1 MAEWKGAIF
10 DLDGV
15 IVSTS
20 RFHFLAW
27 QKMADLL
34 GFSLDISYKP
44 QLDGVSRM
52 EALEVVLK
60 AGDIVC
66 GQEAKRKLADQKNA
80 IYLEMINNLSEKDL
94 LPGAKELLQALKEK
108 KILIALGSASKNAE
122 FVLNQTGIKDIFDAV
137 VDGRLVKKAKPDPE
151 VFLIA
156 AQELGLKPSE
166 CVVFEDAKVGV
177 EAANLA
183 GMSSFG
189 IGDRENL
196 KEADNFAED
205 LVHWEIIASLFEK
218 EELNG

>member
-15 IVSTS
+15 IVNTS

-34 GFSLDISYKP
+34 GFSLDAGYKP

-52 EALEVVLK
+52 DALDIVLK
-60 AGDIVC
+60 AGDITC
-66 GQEAKRKLADQKNA
+66 GEEAKRRLADQKNEM
-80 IYLEMINNLSEKDL
+80 YLDLIQSLSEKDL
-94 LPGAKELLQALKEK
+94 LPGAKELIGALKQKE
-108 KILIALGSASKNAE
+108 ILVALGSASKNAE
-122 FVLNQTGIKDIFDAV
+122 FFLKQTGIKDQFDAV
-137 VDGRLVKKAKPDPE
+137 VDGRLVSRAKPDPE
-151 VFLIA
+151 VFLLA

-177 EAANLA
+177 EAANAA

-196 KEADNFAED
+196 KEADNFAEN

-218 EELNG
+218 ENLHG